1 MFVSKDVTLIRA
13 DLFLFLV
20 TRVWRSKIGMSRGKW
35 YCVVWVILGSPTF
48 SGGVFSEDVPMMVVG
63 AAVALA
69 AMPAFHPTLEAQ
81 I

>member
-1 MFVSKDVTLIRA
+1 
-13 DLFLFLV
+13 
-20 TRVWRSKIGMSRGKW
+20 MSRGKW